1 MERERGRA
9 HLNYEEHVFGFVW
22 VWVWMCG
29 FVGWWSSEP
38 LPVWALAKRFL
49 KPKPAIIFVDVWVCW
64 LVELGA
70 SARLGFGEEVSKAE
84 ACNHFSDAAK
94 VFSDGSNTF
103 SDA

>member
-49 KPKPAIIFVDVWVCW
+49 KPKPAIIFLTLANCFLMAAIHFPTLENCF
-64 LVELGA
+64 LVA
-70 SARLGFGEEVSKAE
+70 VFVS
-84 ACNHFSDAAK
+84 SRGWAK
-94 VFSDGSNTF
+94 
-103 SDA
+103 